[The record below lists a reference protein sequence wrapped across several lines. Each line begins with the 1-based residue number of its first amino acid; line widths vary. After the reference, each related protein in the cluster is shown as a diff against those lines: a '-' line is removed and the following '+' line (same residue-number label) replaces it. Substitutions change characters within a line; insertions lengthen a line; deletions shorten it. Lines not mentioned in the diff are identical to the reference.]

1 MKSSRKA
8 RPGLRTLDA
17 WVAALGLLA
26 ASSCSNPQEPA
37 SFVPTVLV
45 TNPFCDA
52 GSCVE
57 VSIWAHP
64 WAWPLPQ
71 PKRGLKRVGVFNG
84 PSACL
89 PLGPLWEITVRGVD
103 SVGAVTDSTTYAWT
117 PDDTRGVYLAA
128 QTVNTNVFA
137 MTRTFV
143 PAEAHGWDLSFSP
156 SSAPGAPPVVA
167 NLVAS
172 EACTPTAG
180 ID

>member
-1 MKSSRKA
+1 
-8 RPGLRTLDA
+8 
-17 WVAALGLLA
+17 
-26 ASSCSNPQEPA
+26 
-37 SFVPTVLV
+37 
-45 TNPFCDA
+45 
-52 GSCVE
+52 
-57 VSIWAHP
+57 
-64 WAWPLPQ
+64 
-71 PKRGLKRVGVFNG
+71 VFNG